1 MKSLSQSGRGGEA
14 QPSTLFTK
22 CWSWLS
28 LCGERMAQ
36 PVQPRENNNTS
47 HHLKEASSKLKLIAF
62 PEKSFWTKQL
72 NSSSLSCPA
81 NWRAWQLFTYQFLA
95 GPLQRS
101 WLPPP
106 TLSPRE
112 ASA

>member
-47 HHLKEASSKLKLIAF
+47 
-62 PEKSFWTKQL
+62 W
-72 NSSSLSCPA
+72 N
-81 NWRAWQLFTYQFLA
+81 
-95 GPLQRS
+95 
-101 WLPPP
+101 
-106 TLSPRE
+106 
-112 ASA
+112 